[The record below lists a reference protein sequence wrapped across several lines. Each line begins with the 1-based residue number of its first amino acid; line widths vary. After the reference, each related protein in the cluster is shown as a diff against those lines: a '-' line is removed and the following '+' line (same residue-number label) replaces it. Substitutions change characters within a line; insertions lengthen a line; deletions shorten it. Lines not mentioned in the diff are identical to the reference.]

1 MWNAGDR
8 TDSHPSMHRRFFISA
23 AACGAFG
30 HPAWASSS
38 DADDP
43 PGKPPGVT
51 VSTAVLQGSV
61 AQRFPIRYP
70 VQGLLN
76 LDLQAPTLSLL
87 PAQNRLRAAMVV
99 DAAGPALNR
108 SHRGTFDLDFALR
121 YEASDR
127 TLRAH
132 QLRVDRLRFPSLQPG
147 VVELLNT
154 YAPALAEQSL
164 REVVLHHLQPQDLR
178 MADAMGM
185 QPGPI
190 TVTDAGLVISF
201 VLKPL

>member
-1 MWNAGDR
+1 M
-8 TDSHPSMHRRFFISA
+8 SA
-23 AACGAFG
+23 AACAAFG
-30 HPAWASSS
+30 SPAWAGTS

-43 PGKPPGVT
+43 PAQPPGVT
-51 VSTAVLQGSV
+51 VSTEVLQRSV
-61 AQRFPIRYP
+61 AQRFPLRYP

-76 LDLQAPTLSLL
+76 LDLQTPTLSLL

-132 QLRVDRLRFPSLQPG
+132 QLRIDRLRFPSLQPS

-164 REVVLHHLQPQDLR
+164 REVVLHRLQPQDLR

-185 QPGPI
+185 QPGAI
-190 TVTDAGLVISF
+190 TVTDSGLVIAF

>member
-1 MWNAGDR
+1 M
-8 TDSHPSMHRRFFISA
+8 SA
-23 AACGAFG
+23 AACAAFG
-30 HPAWASSS
+30 SPAWAVSS
-38 DADDP
+38 DAEDP
-43 PGKPPGVT
+43 PARPPGVT
-51 VSTAVLQGSV
+51 VSTAVLQRSV
-61 AQRFPIRYP
+61 AQRFPLRYP

-108 SHRGTFDLDFALR
+108 SHQGTFDLDFALR
-121 YEASDR
+121 YEPTDR

-132 QLRVDRLRFPSLQPG
+132 QLRIDRLRFPSLQPS

-164 REVVLHHLQPQDLR
+164 REVVLHRLQPQDLR

-185 QPGPI
+185 QPGAI
-190 TVTDAGLVISF
+190 TVTDSGLVIAF

>member
-1 MWNAGDR
+1 
-8 TDSHPSMHRRFFISA
+8 MHRRLFFS
-23 AACGAFG
+23 GALCATLG
-30 HPAWASSS
+30 NLAWAANTQ
-38 DADDP
+38 DADEP

-51 VSTAVLQGSV
+51 VSTAVLQSSV

-76 LDLQAPTLSLL
+76 LDLQPPTLSLL

-99 DAAGPALNR
+99 DAAVAALNR

-132 QLRVDRLRFPSLQPG
+132 QLRIDRLRFPSLQPG

-164 REVVLHHLQPQDLR
+164 REVVLHRLQPQDLR

-185 QPGPI
+185 QPGTI
-190 TVTDAGLVISF
+190 TVTDAGLVIGF

>member
-1 MWNAGDR
+1 MRRR
-8 TDSHPSMHRRFFISA
+8 TFFSA
-23 AACGAFG
+23 ALCGTLG
-30 HPAWASSS
+30 PWAQAQSP

-43 PGKPPGVT
+43 PSRPPGVT
-51 VSTAVLQGSV
+51 VPTAVLQRSV
-61 AQRFPIRYP
+61 AQRFPLRYP

-76 LDLQAPTLSLL
+76 LDLQPPTLSLL
-87 PAQNRLRAAMVV
+87 PAQNRLRAEMVV

-132 QLRVDRLRFPSLQPG
+132 QLRIDRLRFPSLQPG

-164 REVVLHHLQPQDLR
+164 REVVLHRLQPQDLR

-185 QPGPI
+185 QPGAI
-190 TVTDAGLVISF
+190 TVTDTGLVIGF

>member
-1 MWNAGDR
+1 
-8 TDSHPSMHRRFFISA
+8 MHRRFFISA
-23 AACGAFG
+23 TVCGALG
-30 HPAWASSS
+30 SLAGAKASE
-38 DADDP
+38 ADDP

-51 VSTAVLQGSV
+51 VSTAVLQSSV

-76 LDLQAPTLSLL
+76 LDLQPPTLSLL

-121 YEASDR
+121 FEASDR

-132 QLRVDRLRFPSLQPG
+132 QLRIERLRFPSLQPG

-154 YAPALAEQSL
+154 YAPALAEQSM
-164 REVVLHHLQPQDLR
+164 REVVLHRLQPQDLR

-185 QPGPI
+185 QPGAI
-190 TVTDAGLVISF
+190 TVTDAGLVIGF

>member
-1 MWNAGDR
+1 MRRRTLLSAALCGTATSLARAQAPEAGDP
-8 TDSHPSMHRRFFISA
+8 PS
-23 AACGAFG
+23 
-30 HPAWASSS
+30 
-38 DADDP
+38 
-43 PGKPPGVT
+43 KPPGVT
-51 VSTAVLQGSV
+51 VSTAVLQSSV

-76 LDLQAPTLSLL
+76 LDLQPPTLSLL

-132 QLRVDRLRFPSLQPG
+132 QLRIDRLRFPSLQPG

-164 REVVLHHLQPQDLR
+164 REVVLHRLQPQDLR

-185 QPGPI
+185 QPGTI
-190 TVTDAGLVISF
+190 TVTDAGLVIGF

>member
-1 MWNAGDR
+1 
-8 TDSHPSMHRRFFISA
+8 MHRRFFLSA
-23 AACGAFG
+23 AACAALGNV
-30 HPAWASSS
+30 AWASTP

-43 PGKPPGVT
+43 PGKPSGVT
-51 VSTAVLQGSV
+51 VPTAVLQSSV

-70 VQGLLN
+70 VQGLLD
-76 LDLQAPTLSLL
+76 LDLQPPTLSLL

-132 QLRVDRLRFPSLQPG
+132 RLRVDRLRFPSLQPG

-164 REVVLHHLQPQDLR
+164 REVVLHRLQPQDLR

-185 QPGPI
+185 QPGTI
-190 TVTDAGLVISF
+190 TVTDAGLVIGF

>member
-1 MWNAGDR
+1 
-8 TDSHPSMHRRFFISA
+8 MHRRRFLTA
-23 AACGAFG
+23 AFSTALGQR
-30 HPAWASSS
+30 AWAQPP
-38 DADDP
+38 DTPDTP
-43 PGKPPGVT
+43 PGHR
-51 VSTAVLQGSV
+51 VSVDVLQRSV
-61 AQRFPIRYP
+61 AERFPLRYP

-76 LDLQAPTLSLL
+76 LDVQTPALSLL

-108 SHRGTFDLDFALR
+108 SHQGNFDMDFALR

-132 QLRVDRLRFPSLQPG
+132 QLRIDRLRFPSLQPG
-147 VVELLNT
+147 VVALLNT

-164 REVVLHHLQPQDLR
+164 REVVLHRLQPQDLR
-178 MADAMGM
+178 MADALGM

-190 TVTDAGLVISF
+190 TVTDTGLVIGF

>member
-1 MWNAGDR
+1 MRRR
-8 TDSHPSMHRRFFISA
+8 TFFSA
-23 AACGAFG
+23 ALCGTLG
-30 HPAWASSS
+30 AWARAQPP

-43 PGKPPGVT
+43 PSRPPGVT
-51 VSTAVLQGSV
+51 VPTAVLQRSV
-61 AQRFPIRYP
+61 AERFPMRYP

-76 LDLQAPTLSLL
+76 LDLQPPTLSLL
-87 PAQNRLRAAMVV
+87 PAPNRLRAAMVV

-132 QLRVDRLRFPSLQPG
+132 QLRIDRLRFPSLQPG

-164 REVVLHHLQPQDLR
+164 REVVLHRLQPQDLR

-185 QPGPI
+185 QPGTI
-190 TVTDAGLVISF
+190 TVTDAGLVIGF

>member
-1 MWNAGDR
+1 MQ
-8 TDSHPSMHRRFFISA
+8 RRFFLSA
-23 AACGAFG
+23 AACAAFG
-30 HPAWASSS
+30 NVARA
-38 DADDP
+38 ATLEAGDP
-43 PGKPPGVT
+43 PGKPAGVT
-51 VSTAVLQGSV
+51 VPTAVLQRSV
-61 AQRFPIRYP
+61 AERFPIRYP

-76 LDLQAPTLSLL
+76 LDLQPPVLSLL

-164 REVVLHHLQPQDLR
+164 REVVLHRLQPQDLR

-185 QPGPI
+185 QPGAI
-190 TVTDAGLVISF
+190 TVTDAGLVIGF

>member
-1 MWNAGDR
+1 
-8 TDSHPSMHRRFFISA
+8 
-23 AACGAFG
+23 
-30 HPAWASSS
+30 
-38 DADDP
+38 
-43 PGKPPGVT
+43 
-51 VSTAVLQGSV
+51 VSTAVLQSSV

-76 LDLQAPTLSLL
+76 LDLQPPTLSLL

-132 QLRVDRLRFPSLQPG
+132 QLRIDRLRFPSLQPG

-164 REVVLHHLQPQDLR
+164 REVVLHRLQPQDLR

-185 QPGPI
+185 QPGTI
-190 TVTDAGLVISF
+190 TVTDAGLVIGF

>member
-1 MWNAGDR
+1 
-8 TDSHPSMHRRFFISA
+8 MHRRLFFS
-23 AACGAFG
+23 GALCASFG
-30 HPAWASSS
+30 NLAWASTPDTD
-38 DADDP
+38 DA

-51 VSTAVLQGSV
+51 VSTAVLQSSV
-61 AQRFPIRYP
+61 AQRFPMRYP

-76 LDLQAPTLSLL
+76 LDLQPPTLSLL

-132 QLRVDRLRFPSLQPG
+132 QLRIDRLRFPSLQPG

-164 REVVLHHLQPQDLR
+164 REVVLHRLQPQDLR

-185 QPGPI
+185 QPGTI
-190 TVTDAGLVISF
+190 TVTDAGLVIGF

>member
-1 MWNAGDR
+1 
-8 TDSHPSMHRRFFISA
+8 MHRRIFFSA
-23 AACGAFG
+23 ALCATFG
-30 HPAWASSS
+30 NVAWAGTQ

-51 VSTAVLQGSV
+51 VPAAVLQRSV
-61 AQRFPIRYP
+61 AERFPIRYP

-76 LDLQAPTLSLL
+76 LDLQPPTLSLL

-99 DAAGPALNR
+99 EAAGPALNR
-108 SHRGTFDLDFALR
+108 SHKGTFDLDFALR

-132 QLRVDRLRFPSLQPG
+132 QLRIERLRFPSLQPG
-147 VVELLNT
+147 VEELLNT

-164 REVVLHHLQPQDLR
+164 REVVLHRLKPQDLR

-185 QPGPI
+185 QPGAI
-190 TVTDAGLVISF
+190 TVTDAGLVIGF

>member
-1 MWNAGDR
+1 
-8 TDSHPSMHRRFFISA
+8 
-23 AACGAFG
+23 
-30 HPAWASSS
+30 
-38 DADDP
+38 
-43 PGKPPGVT
+43 
-51 VSTAVLQGSV
+51 VLQRSV
-61 AQRFPIRYP
+61 AERFPIRYP

-76 LDLQAPTLSLL
+76 LDLQPPTLSLL

-99 DAAGPALNR
+99 EAAGPALNR
-108 SHRGTFDLDFALR
+108 SHKGTFDLDFALR

-132 QLRVDRLRFPSLQPG
+132 QLRIERLRFPSLQPG
-147 VVELLNT
+147 VEELLNT

-164 REVVLHHLQPQDLR
+164 REVVLHRLKPQDLR

-185 QPGPI
+185 QPGAI
-190 TVTDAGLVISF
+190 TVTDAGLVIGF